1 MSSSKVQLNKTLYC
15 NDVIELQGEFIFDN
29 EKDIYL
35 QKVNQSYDGPAWMKY
50 DQIEIKFPNNDNQQL
65 DQDIQPLSEF
75 RSKVAFYF
83 DKVKKTKRPLVITQN
98 GKSSA
103 ILIDV
108 SEYQSM
114 IDKIEVLEDI
124 KTAEEQISQGLSVS
138 HTNVKK
144 RIAKRFKP

>member
-1 MSSSKVQLNKTLYC
+1 MHK
-15 NDVIELQGEFIFDN
+15 I
-29 EKDIYL
+29 
-35 QKVNQSYDGPAWMKY
+35 
-50 DQIEIKFPNNDNQQL
+50 QL

-103 ILIDV
+103 ILLDV

-114 IDKIEVLEDI
+114 VDKIEVLEDI
-124 KTAEEQISQGLSVS
+124 KLAEAQIGQGLGIS
-138 HTNVKK
+138 HREIKK
-144 RIAKRFKP
+144 KYSKKS